1 LPNLIDSRLKM
12 VFQKIPDRS
21 QGFFGYQQAAAQDFS
36 NFPAE
41 FCIIGASN
49 QKVIEMTDEE
59 LKTLVAGLAT
69 ATAKNTESIDRNV
82 QTVERNAQAIE
93 RNAQAIERSAQAI
106 DRNSLAIDNLR
117 ESAQLQAQ
125 SIENLREGLSYN
137 TQIVTDG
144 LELAAASNRT
154 AAATMELVT
163 HTARAIDQLRNEIAD
178 LKQIVGITIND
189 SRADRSRIRS
199 LEDQN

>member
-1 LPNLIDSRLKM
+1 
-12 VFQKIPDRS
+12 
-21 QGFFGYQQAAAQDFS
+21 
-36 NFPAE
+36 
-41 FCIIGASN
+41 
-49 QKVIEMTDEE
+49 MTDEE
-59 LKTLVAGLAT
+59 LKTLVAGLAD
-69 ATAKNTESIDRNV
+69 ATAKNAESIDRNV
-82 QTVERNAQAIE
+82 QTIERNAQIVERNAQAIE
-93 RNAQAIERSAQAI
+93 
-106 DRNSLAIDNLR
+106 RNSLAIDNLR

-178 LKQIVGITIND
+178 LKQIVGIMIND